1 MRAQQLRSAVRSAG
15 VETRTADRPVSL
27 ENFVSEASD
36 GIVIVDSQGQIVV
49 FNPAMEAITGWL
61 REEAIGKDCDEV
73 IRAPSPHPG
82 GGTEGALPF
91 REVIGNGQAAPY
103 SETVLLHRDGRKIDV
118 GASCSLAPSQEGE
131 PPFAAAI
138 VRDIS
143 AIKGAGGVKSD
154 FVSLVSHELRTP
166 LALIKGYIA
175 TLLKPEV
182 KLDSSTER
190 RFREGINEAADRLTL
205 IVNNFLSASRIE
217 SGLFRP
223 HLKEIDIRPVIERVV
238 SELEESAHGRLELR
252 FTGKNFRIVADGE
265 QIALVLNNL
274 VGNAIKYAGDDESL
288 PIRITVGARQN
299 DIVITVRDRGIGIP
313 RELRERIF
321 EKFYRGPESV
331 SAPGSGLGLYIC
343 QKVAEAH
350 GGSIRLN
357 EDSGVGTEIRFTLPR
372 RDGELS
378 GS

>member
-1 MRAQQLRSAVRSAG
+1 MRRTTPSAG
-15 VETRTADRPVSL
+15 VETRVGERAVSL
-27 ENFVSEASD
+27 ENFVSGASD
-36 GIVIVDSQGQIVV
+36 GIVIVDSRGRITV
-49 FNPAMEAITGWL
+49 FNSAMETITGWL
-61 REEAIGKDCDEV
+61 RKEAVGKDCDEV
-73 IRAPSPHPG
+73 IRAPALRPG
-82 GGTEGALPF
+82 GGSEGAFPF
-91 REVIGNGQAAPY
+91 REVMKNGQSAPY
-103 SETVLLHRDGRKIDV
+103 SEMVLLHRDGRKIDV
-118 GASCSLAPSQEGE
+118 GASCSLVPSQGGE
-131 PPFAAAI
+131 TPFVAAI

-182 KLDSSTER
+182 KLDVGTER

-223 HLKEIDIRPVIERVV
+223 HLKEIDIRLVVERVV
-238 SELEESAHGRLELR
+238 SELGESAHGRLELR
-252 FTGKNFRIVADGE
+252 CTGKDFKIVADSE

-288 PIRITVGARQN
+288 PIRITVGARKN
-299 DIVITVRDRGIGIP
+299 DIVIAVRDRGIGIP
-313 RELRERIF
+313 SQLRERIF

-343 QKVAEAH
+343 QKVVEAH
-350 GGSIRLN
+350 GGNIGLN
-357 EDSGVGTEIRFTLPR
+357 DDSGAGTEIRFTIPR
-372 RDGELS
+372 RDADWS

>member
-1 MRAQQLRSAVRSAG
+1 MASAG
-15 VETRTADRPVSL
+15 IEEQVAEQPVSF
-27 ENFVSEASD
+27 ENFIGEASD
-36 GIVIVDSQGQIVV
+36 GIVIVDSQRRIVT
-49 FNPAMEAITGWL
+49 FNAAMQTITGWP
-61 REEAIGKDCDEV
+61 REEAIGEDCDEL
-73 IRAPSPHPG
+73 IRAPSSRPG
-82 GGTEGALPF
+82 GGSEGAFPF
-91 REVIGNGQAAPY
+91 REVLATRRSAPY

-118 GASCSLAPSQEGE
+118 GASCSFVPSSRGE

-143 AIKGAGGVKSD
+143 AIKGAGGIKSD

-182 KLDSSTER
+182 RLDAGTEL
-190 RFREGINEAADRLTL
+190 RFREGINEAADRLAL

-223 HLKEIDIRPVIERVV
+223 HLKEIDIRPVVERVV
-238 SELEESAHGRLELR
+238 SELRESAHGQLELGW
-252 FTGKNFRIVADGE
+252 TGENFEIVADGE

-288 PIRITVGARQN
+288 PIRITVGGCEN
-299 DIVITVRDRGIGIP
+299 DIVIAVRDRGIGIP

-343 QKVAEAH
+343 QNVVEAH
-350 GGSIRLN
+350 GGSIGLN
-357 EDSGVGTEIRFTLPR
+357 QDSDVGTEISFTLPR
-372 RDGELS
+372 RGSRELTAE
-378 GS
+378 G

>member
-1 MRAQQLRSAVRSAG
+1 MPSTG
-15 VETRTADRPVSL
+15 VETRIAERAVSL
-27 ENFVSEASD
+27 QNFVSGSSD
-36 GIVIVDSQGQIVV
+36 GIVIVDSRERIAV
-49 FNPAMEAITGWL
+49 FNPAMETITGWL
-61 REEAIGKDCDEV
+61 RGEVVGKDCNEV
-73 IRAPSPHPG
+73 IRAPAPRPG
-82 GGTEGALPF
+82 GGTEGAFPF
-91 REVIGNGQAAPY
+91 REVMKNGRSAPY

-118 GASCSLAPSQEGE
+118 GASCSLVPSPGDG

-138 VRDIS
+138 VRDIG

-182 KLDSSTER
+182 KLDASTER

-223 HLKEIDIRPVIERVV
+223 HLKEIDIRPVVERVV
-238 SELEESAHGRLELR
+238 SELGESAHGRLELGC
-252 FTGKNFRIVADGE
+252 TGKDFKIVADGE

-274 VGNAIKYAGDDESL
+274 VGNAIKYAVDDESL
-288 PIRITVGARQN
+288 PIRITVGARKN

-313 RELRERIF
+313 RELKERIF

-343 QKVAEAH
+343 QKVVEAH
-350 GGSIRLN
+350 GGSIGLN
-357 EDSGVGTEIRFTLPR
+357 EDAGVGTEIRFTLPR

-378 GS
+378 DS